1 MTPRADGV
9 SPRASKVLLSLLA
22 GGVLIASC
30 SSSAG
35 SPSSGAGPAAA
46 STGSQSSAPVSRT
59 FTSEAY
65 GYTLTVPANWSS
77 RQAYVKW
84 DGKAELDGTS
94 TAADLIGQPGET
106 RGVWA
111 AASPSKLDLAA
122 DAAFAIRWTAQVHGD
137 YCPHR
142 PNARTHVMVGSRPGI
157 LLAYNCGILVNL
169 AVTVAHGVE
178 YWFSFVDHGLVA
190 ATDPADHAIFM
201 KILSSV
207 QFPG

>member
-1 MTPRADGV
+1 M
-9 SPRASKVLLSLLA
+9 SKVVSALTLA
-22 GGVLIASC
+22 AVFLVAACGSGGS
-30 SSSAG
+30 
-35 SPSSGAGPAAA
+35 SPSGASHTGAVPHTSTAA
-46 STGSQSSAPVSRT
+46 TKPRT

-65 GYTLTVPANWSS
+65 GYTLTVPANWTS

-111 AASPSKLDLAA
+111 AAARSKLDLAA
-122 DAAFAIRWTAQVHGD
+122 DAAFAIRWTTQVHGD

-142 PNARTHVMVGSRPGI
+142 PNMKNHVMVGSRPGI

-169 AVTVAHGVE
+169 ALTVDRGVE
-178 YWFSFVDHGLVA
+178 YWFSFVDHGVVA
-190 ATDPADHAIFM
+190 ATDPADHATFM
-201 KILSSV
+201 KMLGSV
-207 QFPG
+207 QLPG